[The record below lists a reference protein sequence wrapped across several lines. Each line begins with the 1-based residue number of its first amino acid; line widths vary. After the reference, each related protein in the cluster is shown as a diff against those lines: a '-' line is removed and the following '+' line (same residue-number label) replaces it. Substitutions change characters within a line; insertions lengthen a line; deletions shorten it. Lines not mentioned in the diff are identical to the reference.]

1 MGWRGVSFILWLV
14 FIKINT
20 GCGKLS
26 GFSPS

>member
-1 MGWRGVSFILWLV
+1 VGQKFDF